1 MINKWIK
8 YLGLPLSLLVGV
20 FLGNYWV
27 KPIDAKTIAPLK
39 SINTDYRDP
48 FSYEMVDKKTHVHY
62 LVIESND
69 SKGISITPRLD
80 KNGKPIVK

>member
-1 MINKWIK
+1 MTKLIK
-8 YLGLPLSLLVGV
+8 YLSLPAVLLIGIVIGT
-20 FLGNYWV
+20 YWV

-39 SINTDYRDP
+39 SINKDYRDP

-69 SKGISITPRLD
+69 NKDISITSRLD

>member
-1 MINKWIK
+1 MTNWIK
-8 YLGLPLSLLVGV
+8 YLSLPAVLLIG
-20 FLGNYWV
+20 
-27 KPIDAKTIAPLK
+27 ILK
-39 SINTDYRDP
+39 SINTDYMDP
-48 FSYEMVDKKTHVHY
+48 YSYEMVDKKTHVHY

>member
-1 MINKWIK
+1 MTNWIK
-8 YLGLPLSLLVGV
+8 YLSLPAVLLIGIVIGT
-20 FLGNYWV
+20 YWV
-27 KPIDAKTIAPLK
+27 KPTSAKTVNPLK

-48 FSYEMVDKKTHVHY
+48 YSYEMVDKKTHVHY
-62 LVIESND
+62 LVIETSD

>member
-1 MINKWIK
+1 MTNWIK
-8 YLGLPLSLLVGV
+8 YLSLPAVVLIGIVIGT
-20 FLGNYWV
+20 YWV
-27 KPIDAKTIAPLK
+27 KPIEAKTIAPLK

-62 LVIESND
+62 LVIESSD

-80 KNGKPIVK
+80 KNGKLIVK